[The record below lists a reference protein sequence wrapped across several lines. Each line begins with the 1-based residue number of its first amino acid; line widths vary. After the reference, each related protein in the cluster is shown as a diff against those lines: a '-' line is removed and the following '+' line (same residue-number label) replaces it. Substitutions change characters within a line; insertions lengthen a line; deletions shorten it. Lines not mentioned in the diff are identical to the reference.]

1 MQTKSWINNKDVF
14 GNAGPATED
23 HIWPLANNGSRSSL
37 NIQLLT
43 RQSNLEK
50 GDRNKGKINGIRF
63 SITEIGRTESGKII
77 GRMKAF
83 KNGNWI
89 DVK

>member
-1 MQTKSWINNKDVF
+1 MKTKSWTNNKDVF
-14 GNAGPATED
+14 GNKGPATDD
-23 HIWPLANNGSRSSL
+23 HIWPIANNGSSSSL

-43 RQSNLEK
+43 SQSNLEK

-63 SITEIGRTESGKII
+63 SITEVGRTESGKII
-77 GRMKAF
+77 GHMRVL

-89 DVK
+89 DVE